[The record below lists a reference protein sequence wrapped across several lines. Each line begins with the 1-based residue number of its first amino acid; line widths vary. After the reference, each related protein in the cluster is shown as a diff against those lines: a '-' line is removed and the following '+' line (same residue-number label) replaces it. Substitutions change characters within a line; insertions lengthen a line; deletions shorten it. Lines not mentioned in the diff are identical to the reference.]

1 MKHLSEK
8 IRSARESEENK
19 ALPTLE
25 TVAKHLNPSQL
36 QAANATEGP
45 VLIIAGA
52 GTGKTRVIEYRV
64 LNLVL
69 QGVSPSSILLLTF
82 TKKAAQQLLH
92 RAARNHPAAKNVE
105 GGTFH
110 SFGYKMLKKYAP
122 SLGLSSNFTVIDE
135 KDSEDAV
142 ERCMGMLDIH
152 GKEKNFPKASIVH
165 TMISK
170 SNCKSLS
177 VEQVINNEHPSLAS
191 FIPSIASIQREYT
204 KYKVYRNLV
213 DYDDMILYLKLL
225 LENEQ
230 VGAAFARR
238 YKYVMVDEFQ
248 DTNKIEGEIVRRIGN
263 LVGNIMAVGDDAQTI
278 YGFRGSNHSN
288 IIGFP
293 EWFSGTAII
302 KLEHNYRST
311 GQILSLANHIQGLMG
326 KKHDKKL
333 VSALG
338 RKGSKP
344 QLLFFKDTFDE
355 ADWICGKILEHKRAG
370 MPLERQAVLCRS
382 VFVSIQ
388 LQLELANRQIPFQVI
403 GGFAFFELAHVK
415 DFLAHFRLL
424 ANPKDELSWMRTLKL
439 LRGIGSRHASR
450 LSGELIANS
459 TLPSMLQT
467 LKSHA
472 SGHPYSEGIA
482 ALHKVLQEASN
493 SQNNIPAL
501 CKAFSGYYL
510 PQLANLYPQD
520 AEARKMDIVALS
532 AIASSY
538 EDIEPLLADMM
549 LEPPRH
555 KELALPQ
562 EEEAEKPLALSTIH
576 SAKGLEWDVVYF
588 LGVKD
593 GVIPSARCVQ
603 NEEALEEEKRVFY
616 VAATRAKD
624 HLYMTVAQHMGHSWQ
639 GGSLGDIS
647 RFLDSDEAREKL
659 EIIDKKEQPL
669 EFLTYDKESLLKR
682 IEKMREGKK

>member
-1 MKHLSEK
+1 
-8 IRSARESEENK
+8 
-19 ALPTLE
+19 
-25 TVAKHLNPSQL
+25 
-36 QAANATEGP
+36 
-45 VLIIAGA
+45 
-52 GTGKTRVIEYRV
+52 
-64 LNLVL
+64 
-69 QGVSPSSILLLTF
+69 
-82 TKKAAQQLLH
+82 
-92 RAARNHPAAKNVE
+92 
-105 GGTFH
+105 
-110 SFGYKMLKKYAP
+110 
-122 SLGLSSNFTVIDE
+122 
-135 KDSEDAV
+135 
-142 ERCMGMLDIH
+142 
-152 GKEKNFPKASIVH
+152 
-165 TMISK
+165 
-170 SNCKSLS
+170 
-177 VEQVINNEHPSLAS
+177 
-191 FIPSIASIQREYT
+191 
-204 KYKVYRNLV
+204 
-213 DYDDMILYLKLL
+213 

-288 IIGFP
+288 IILFP
-293 EWFSGTAII
+293 EWFSGTSII

-439 LRGIGSRHASR
+439 LRGIGSKHASR

-472 SGHPYSEGIA
+472 SGHSYSEGDLMILKISIKKNDGRRLFCEAIWAYLARVSLCIA
-482 ALHKVLQEASN
+482 TTKISSIPVLF
-493 SQNNIPAL
+493 
-501 CKAFSGYYL
+501 FSIFGI
-510 PQLANLYPQD
+510 
-520 AEARKMDIVALS
+520 ET
-532 AIASSY
+532 SSGF
-538 EDIEPLLADMM
+538 D
-549 LEPPRH
+549 
-555 KELALPQ
+555 
-562 EEEAEKPLALSTIH
+562 S
-576 SAKGLEWDVVYF
+576 
-588 LGVKD
+588 
-593 GVIPSARCVQ
+593 
-603 NEEALEEEKRVFY
+603 
-616 VAATRAKD
+616 
-624 HLYMTVAQHMGHSWQ
+624 
-639 GGSLGDIS
+639 SLIS
-647 RFLDSDEAREKL
+647 FL
-659 EIIDKKEQPL
+659 EIVMVLPIQMD
-669 EFLTYDKESLLKR
+669 SR
-682 IEKMREGKK
+682 